1 MSVALRGRTFLFVRA
16 RGQGRPRLLRLWARE
31 RDDGGGPRRAP
42 ASPASPAPPP
52 GKGAEAFSLPLRGPG
67 GGPQPGRGGQGGGGG
82 AGPAG
87 GRAPGEMAG
96 PHAGPAH
103 GPERLGLARAWV
115 VRLLAW
121 LAGQAPGRSTWES
134 GSLGSLALR
143 LLLAAIGSGERRGPT
158 RHRAGAWGLR
168 VNQGSNRARFR
179 EDPDVAHVA
188 ALPVRGKGS
197 VFAVWY
203 GHDHPKNFEGRLDTV
218 WREHAE
224 LAAVCWALLHHPCDR
239 KLAVYTES
247 KSMVR
252 YLAEYLGAAPAN
264 LPQLGKMFGGADDAH
279 PFLVTAEHARNLG
292 MLRGGTTLVAHT
304 KKGLHPRVRS
314 IVRKLEVVEVEGAQ
328 RARVPGVGEGVPY
341 SEQIRRVVELVE
353 CVGPNRDPW
362 DTVVRETPGRA
373 RKRPE
378 PKGPSLEVTRVLAL
392 DCEMV
397 GVGRDGYRSIL
408 ARVSVVNSDGNMVYD
423 SFVAPTR
430 EVTDYRT
437 WVSGVRPKDLA
448 RAPPMEKVQAEVKA
462 LIAGHVV
469 VGHAL
474 KNDWEVLGFAHRNDL
489 VRDTATYGPLCKHS
503 GKPKRLKKLA
513 AEFLG
518 LQIQTGEHSPQEDA
532 MAALYLYQ
540 KFQARWDIALGQR
553 ALHKRASKKERRE
566 QALKDFLGGEE
577 GEDSSLPVG
586 SGEEVGDNIYS
597 CLAEA

>member
-1 MSVALRGRTFLFVRA
+1 M
-16 RGQGRPRLLRLWARE
+16 
-31 RDDGGGPRRAP
+31 
-42 ASPASPAPPP
+42 
-52 GKGAEAFSLPLRGPG
+52 
-67 GGPQPGRGGQGGGGG
+67 
-82 AGPAG
+82 
-87 GRAPGEMAG
+87 
-96 PHAGPAH
+96 
-103 GPERLGLARAWV
+103 RAWLA
-115 VRLLAW
+115 RLLAW
-121 LAGQAPGRSTWES
+121 LAEHGLTRSSWER
-134 GSLGSLALR
+134 GVLGPLALR
-143 LLLAAIGSGERRGPT
+143 LLLAVVGTGEPRSGRPG
-158 RHRAGAWGLR
+158 HRAGAWGLR
-168 VNQGSNRARFR
+168 VNQGSNKARFR
-179 EDPDVAHVA
+179 EDPGVAHVA

-203 GHDHPKNFEGRLDTV
+203 GHNHPQNFEGRLDTV

-239 KLAVYTES
+239 KLVVYTEN

-252 YLAEYLGAAPAN
+252 YLAECLDTAPGSAAKPGKSLGWA
-264 LPQLGKMFGGADDAH
+264 GDARQ
-279 PFLVTAEHARNLG
+279 FLLTAEHARSLG
-292 MLRGGTTLVAHT
+292 MLRGGLTLVSHT

-314 IVRKLEVVEVEGAQ
+314 LVRKLEVVEGEGAQ
-328 RARVPGVGEGVPY
+328 VVLVPGVGEGMPY
-341 SEQIRRVVELVE
+341 SAQIRRVVELVE
-353 CVGPNRDPW
+353 RVGPIRNPEATTAQDDPSC
-362 DTVVRETPGRA
+362 A

-408 ARVSVVNSDGNMVYD
+408 ARVSVVNSDGNLVYD
-423 SFVAPTR
+423 TFVAPTR

-448 RAPPMEKVQAEVKA
+448 GAPTLEKVQAEVKT
-462 LIAGHVV
+462 LIAGRVV

-489 VRDTATYGPLCKHS
+489 VRDTASYGPLCKRS

-540 KFQARWDIALGQR
+540 KFQALWDVALEQR
-553 ALHKRASKKERRE
+553 ALHKKASKKERRE
-566 QALKDFLGGEE
+566 QALKNFLGGENRE
-577 GEDSSLPVG
+577 GGGENSLPVG
-586 SGEEVGDNIYS
+586 AGEEVGDNIYS
-597 CLAEA
+597 CLVEA